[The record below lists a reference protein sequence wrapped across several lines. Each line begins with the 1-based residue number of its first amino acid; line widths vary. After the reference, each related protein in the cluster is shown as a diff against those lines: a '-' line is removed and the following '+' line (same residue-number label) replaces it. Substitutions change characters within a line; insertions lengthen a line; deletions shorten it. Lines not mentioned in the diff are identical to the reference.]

1 MNVGPPIWHALWP
14 SQLRHRLVLVV
25 SLVLLL
31 AIGLLG
37 GYTAAEQ
44 TAIAQQAL
52 RSQAQSLARHM
63 AVASASPIVS
73 SSLDELEAQ
82 ALRLADFPEVQELH
96 VLDTQGYTL
105 AHVVKDAGG
114 HSQRVFDAPS
124 RRQTLPTSPSP
135 QVLDSDVAG
144 ILRIQAWHPVTTGSV
159 VGWVRVDYDASA
171 MEALQRRIWHNT
183 GFMAALAVALCW
195 GLIVLFLR
203 RPMRALARAA
213 AFAKGLAAND
223 GRLLPVERA
232 PQEIEALT
240 LALNDA
246 STRLHQQMLAID
258 RGMQQLRLHE
268 AQLSNQNE
276 QLDALFAL
284 SPDGLATFNREGR
297 VQFANQAF
305 LNLTGLRS
313 EIVIGASLSQL
324 DACLRALS
332 GAQGTWAGLDACFA
346 ADAGEAAPGPQ
357 VLQLS
362 RPEGP
367 RVLHLVGVRG
377 ATSAVSR
384 VLYVV
389 DVTHQHQLDQMKSE
403 FLSMAAHE
411 LRTPMASIYGFTE
424 LMLKRE
430 MSPEKRQD
438 LLSRIYRQSQG
449 MITILNELLDLAR
462 IEARRGQ
469 DFVFETVDLRADL
482 QALLA
487 DYTAPEG
494 RELPLL
500 LLTDDPLPAR
510 VDRTKFRQA
519 LTNVL
524 SNAYKYSPQ
533 GRGVTLRL
541 CARKADDANAA
552 AVGVEVIDE
561 GIGMAPAEQARL
573 GERFFRAD
581 KSGNIPGTG
590 LGLSIVKELLGLMGG
605 QFDVVS
611 QPGQGTRVTLW
622 VPAATA
628 DNPATPAAVVADAS
642 AVAV

>member
-1 MNVGPPIWHALWP
+1 MNPGPPIWRALWP

-25 SLVLLL
+25 SLVQLL

-44 TAIAQQAL
+44 TDIARQAL

-73 SSLDELEAQ
+73 NSLDEVEAQ
-82 ALRLADFPEVQELH
+82 ALRLADFPEVRALQ
-96 VLDTQGYTL
+96 VLDTQGYSL
-105 AHVVKDAGG
+105 AHVVKGAGG
-114 HSQRVFDAPS
+114 RSQRVFDAPS
-124 RRQTLPTSPSP
+124 QRWPLPAQAQP
-135 QVLDSDVAG
+135 QVQAG
-144 ILRIQAWHPVTTGSV
+144 DDTGMLSIQAWHPVSAGSL

-171 MEALQRRIWHNT
+171 MEAQQRRIWHNT
-183 GFMAALAVALCW
+183 GFVAALAVALCW

-213 AFAKGLAAND
+213 RFAGGLTASD
-223 GRLLPVERA
+223 GRQLPVEAA
-232 PQEIEALT
+232 PEEIETLT

-258 RGMQQLRLHE
+258 RGMEQLRLHE

-305 LNLTGLRS
+305 LDLTGLRS

-332 GAQGTWAGLDACFA
+332 GAQGPWAGLDACFA
-346 ADAGEAAPGPQ
+346 ADTTDAATPQ
-357 VLQLS
+357 VLQLA
-362 RPEGP
+362 RPQGP
-367 RVLHLVGVRG
+367 RVLNLIGVRG
-377 ATSAVSR
+377 TTGAVSR
-384 VLYVV
+384 VLYLV

-494 RELPLL
+494 RELPRLL
-500 LLTDDPLPAR
+500 PGDDPLPAR

-524 SNAYKYSPQ
+524 SNAYKYSP
-533 GRGVTLRL
+533 
-541 CARKADDANAA
+541 
-552 AVGVEVIDE
+552 
-561 GIGMAPAEQARL
+561 
-573 GERFFRAD
+573 
-581 KSGNIPGTG
+581 
-590 LGLSIVKELLGLMGG
+590 
-605 QFDVVS
+605 
-611 QPGQGTRVTLW
+611 
-622 VPAATA
+622 
-628 DNPATPAAVVADAS
+628 
-642 AVAV
+642 